1 MTMKAASASAHAIHH
16 KPGPPDDLAPEGQS
30 TTSIFPTLVES
41 LLGDVWKLVHDHLL
55 LVALESQRAGR
66 NLMRMVFAAI
76 VAAVLLVTG
85 WLAFVAAAM
94 FWIVADDAA
103 WARAFLT
110 AGLLH
115 AAICIALVLWI
126 RNIAGQGMFS
136 ATLRQLRSK
145 QQPEGSGE

>member
-1 MTMKAASASAHAIHH
+1 MTIKAASAHAIHQE
-16 KPGPPDDLAPEGQS
+16 PGPPGDLAPEGQS
-30 TTSIFPTLVES
+30 RTSMLSTHIES

-76 VAAVLLVTG
+76 VAAVLFVTG

-94 FWIVADDAA
+94 FWIVADDAS

-115 AAICIALVLWI
+115 AAISIAIVLWI

-136 ATLRQLRSK
+136 ATLRQLRSRQK
-145 QQPEGSGE
+145 PEGSGE

>member
-1 MTMKAASASAHAIHH
+1 MTMKAAPASARAIHQEA
-16 KPGPPDDLAPEGQS
+16 GPPDDVAADGHS
-30 TTSIFPTLVES
+30 TTSMFSTLIES
-41 LLGDVWKLVHDHLL
+41 LFGDVWKLVRDHLL

-94 FWIVADDAA
+94 FWIVADDAP

-115 AAICIALVLWI
+115 AAISIAIVLWI
-126 RNIAGQGMFS
+126 RNVARQSMFS

-145 QQPEGSGE
+145 QQPEGSGG

>member
-1 MTMKAASASAHAIHH
+1 MTMNAASASARAIHQ
-16 KPGPPDDLAPEGQS
+16 KPGPPDDVAADGHS
-30 TTSIFPTLVES
+30 TTSMFSTLIES
-41 LLGDVWKLVHDHLL
+41 LFGDVWKLVRDHLL

-115 AAICIALVLWI
+115 AAISIAIVLWI
-126 RNIAGQGMFS
+126 RNVAGQAMFS

-145 QQPEGSGE
+145 QQPEGSGK

>member
-1 MTMKAASASAHAIHH
+1 MTMKAASASAHAIHQE
-16 KPGPPDDLAPEGQS
+16 PEPPDDLPSAGHSATSMFS
-30 TTSIFPTLVES
+30 TLIES
-41 LLGDVWKLVHDHLL
+41 LLGDVWKLVRDHLL

-66 NLMRMVFAAI
+66 NIMRMVFAAI

-94 FWIVADDAA
+94 FWIVANDAL

-115 AAICIALVLWI
+115 AAISIAIVLWL
-126 RNIAGQGMFS
+126 RNVAGQAMFS
-136 ATLRQLRSK
+136 ATLRQLRSEQK
-145 QQPEGSGE
+145 PEGSE